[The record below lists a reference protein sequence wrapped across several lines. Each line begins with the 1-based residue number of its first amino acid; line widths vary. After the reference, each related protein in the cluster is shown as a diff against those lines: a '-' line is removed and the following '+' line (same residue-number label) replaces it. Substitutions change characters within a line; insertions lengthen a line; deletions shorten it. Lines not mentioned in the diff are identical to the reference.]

1 MADFRTHVT
10 VSTFCGVAYGAAAV
24 QAFHHPPEVAVLA
37 GTLTA
42 VGGMLPDLD
51 SDSGR
56 PVREMSSLIAA
67 VLPLL
72 AMERLKQVFDSQEGV
87 FAAIVILYA
96 LVRYVGTPLFKRVS
110 VHRGMYHSIPAMLI
124 FGLIVYL
131 EYKSP
136 DRSIRLLL
144 ALGVMIGF
152 LSHLILDEI
161 WSVNFEGIRFKL
173 KSSAGSAMKF
183 FSPVIWPNVVCYLIL
198 GCLLYLA
205 FLDFHHRRQPAP
217 VDVWE
222 FTPFRRR

>member
-24 QAFHHPPEVAVLA
+24 QAFQHPPEVAVLA

-72 AMERLKQVFDSQEGV
+72 AMERLKQIFDSQEGV
-87 FAAIVILYA
+87 FAAIVVLYA
-96 LVRYVGTPLFKRVS
+96 FVRYVGTPLFKRIS

-152 LSHLILDEI
+152 LSHLILDEV
-161 WSVNFEGIRFKL
+161 WSVNFEGLRFKL

-183 FSPVIWPNVVCYLIL
+183 FSPVIWPNIVCYLIL
-198 GCLLYLA
+198 GGLLYLA
-205 FLDFHHRRQPAP
+205 FLDFHHRRHPAP